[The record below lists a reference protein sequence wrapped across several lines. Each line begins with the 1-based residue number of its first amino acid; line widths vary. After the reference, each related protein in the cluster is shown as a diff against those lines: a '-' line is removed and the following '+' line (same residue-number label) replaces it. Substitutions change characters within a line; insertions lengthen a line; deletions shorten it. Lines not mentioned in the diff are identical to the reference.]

1 MSAKKEDPRAIR
13 SKRILKE
20 SLIALLIES
29 QDIQQLTVKKVTE
42 KAELNRATFYLHY
55 IDMTDLLKQVVY
67 DIFDDLSEQLVPSV
81 TLKKMDVDEQLLVF
95 LDYFYQHRKYLSVLF
110 EQQGFQKKLHNF
122 IIELVQKRRDLKK
135 RAIKDVIL
143 SEDIIAASILGILM
157 WWIRDGKHYSSEY
170 IAEQL
175 SVLMISR

>member
-1 MSAKKEDPRAIR
+1 
-13 SKRILKE
+13 
-20 SLIALLIES
+20 
-29 QDIQQLTVKKVTE
+29 
-42 KAELNRATFYLHY
+42 
-55 IDMTDLLKQVVY
+55 
-67 DIFDDLSEQLVPSV
+67 
-81 TLKKMDVDEQLLVF
+81 MDVDEQLLVF
-95 LDYFYQHRKYLSVLF
+95 LDYFYQHRKCLSVIF

-143 SEDIIAASILGILM
+143 SGDIIAASILVILM
-157 WWIRDGKHYSSEY
+157 WWIRDGKHHSSEY